1 MPQERPLVLLV
12 DREGAV
18 PRALTAFLREHGWE
32 VAWARDAEG
41 AWSALEERV
50 PDALVSELDAP
61 RIDGLA
67 VLRRALER
75 NPELCAVLVADRVP
89 LALAV
94 EAMREGAWDVQPR
107 PVHADR
113 LLAVLERGRR
123 HRAMASRLEAIEEQL
138 DERFGMDRLIG
149 RSRALQR
156 VVEQLRHVA
165 SLRTPVLLEGEAG
178 TGKSVVALAIHQNGP
193 RRRGRFV
200 RASCEGAAEG
210 LLEAELFG
218 VEQGPPE
225 GRRGRIELADG
236 GTLFLDR
243 VEEAPPAVQARL
255 LRVLQDGVLERVG
268 GGEER
273 RVDPRFLAA
282 TDRDLAAEVA
292 AGRFRRDLFERLT
305 VVRVAI
311 PPLRERREDI
321 PLLVERFLGELN
333 REHGRRLTGVTP
345 GVLERLMAADW
356 PGNVAELRATL
367 EGMVVAA
374 RGRRPLGLEDLPAGL
389 KRAAP
394 AGWPGLTP
402 GMTVAEAERLL
413 IELTLRETGGDKRR
427 AAAMLGIGLRT
438 LYRKLAGYGLH

>member
-12 DREGAV
+12 DREGAAA
-18 PRALTAFLREHGWE
+18 RTLAAFLREHGWE

-67 VLRRALER
+67 VMRRALER
-75 NPELCAVLVADRVP
+75 NPELCAVLIADRAP
-89 LALAV
+89 LARAV
-94 EAMREGAWDVQPR
+94 EAMRAGAWDVQPH

-255 LRVLQDGVLERVG
+255 LRVLQDGVLERVAG
-268 GGEER
+268 GGER
-273 RVDPRFLAA
+273 RVDLRVLAA
-282 TDRDLAAEVA
+282 TDRDLEAEVA
-292 AGRFRRDLFERLT
+292 AGRFRRDLFERMA

-333 REHGRRLTGVTP
+333 REHGRRLTGVTS

-356 PGNVAELRATL
+356 PGNVAELRSVL

-374 RGRRPLGLEDLPAGL
+374 RGRRPLGLEDLPAAF
-389 KRAAP
+389 RP
-394 AGWPGLTP
+394 AGQAEWPGLAP